1 MIVKHW
7 FVAICVLVLTG
18 CQTTSELV
26 LPSSTTVGAATAS
39 VGTGIGDQLPDFAF
53 VTERGDKSS
62 ISALKGKVVFV
73 NFWAAWCR
81 PCREEMPAMND
92 LYKRVGNRPDIAFL
106 LLQHSESIDASR
118 AYISSEGFA
127 LPAVDS
133 SYIKGKGWGRK
144 MMTRGGQLERYSFV
158 SRGTL
163 PTSYILDKSGIIAY
177 RSLKRTDWDDFEKPI
192 LRLLSID
199 PA

>member
-1 MIVKHW
+1 MKHW
-7 FVAICVLVLTG
+7 FAAIFALALAG

-26 LPSSTTVGAATAS
+26 LPSSTAPDAASAQ
-39 VGTGIGDQLPDFAF
+39 VGTSIGDRLHNFAF
-53 VTERGDKSS
+53 VTEAGESAS
-62 ISALKGKVVFV
+62 ISDFQGKVVFV

-92 LYKRVGNRPDIAFL
+92 LYKRVGNRPDMAFL
-106 LLQHSESIDASR
+106 LLQHSEAIDASR
-118 AYISSEGFA
+118 AYISSEGFS

-133 SYIKGKGWGRK
+133 GYIKGKGWGRK

-158 SRGTL
+158 SSGTL
-163 PTSYILDKSGIIAY
+163 PTSYILDKNGIIAY

-192 LRLLSID
+192 LRLLSTG